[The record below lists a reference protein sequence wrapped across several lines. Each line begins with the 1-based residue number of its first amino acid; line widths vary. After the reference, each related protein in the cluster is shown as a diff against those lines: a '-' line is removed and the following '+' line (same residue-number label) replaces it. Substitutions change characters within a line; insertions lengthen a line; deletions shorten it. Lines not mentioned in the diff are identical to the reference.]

1 MANKTYVSVG
11 GKAKPIRKLYVSV
24 GGKAKPVKRLYGS
37 VGGKAKIIYDTVVVT
52 YKSDNKSASPTTSTE
67 RIGKGCLATKKDSKR
82 WYKSDGT
89 EWNFNT
95 AVTSDITLYQTVY
108 IQDSKLSFNGNQY
121 VEYSAISNIQSNQV
135 DFHMDIEVTST
146 SVPSGG
152 NGEVYFLSIWHGS
165 PKTTGFLLLFSNSGD
180 GRHPETWQNVN
191 DSISWG
197 DPKATDLSIRTG
209 VWYWRLN
216 LRPAEQY
223 NYMQVWQPNGPQG
236 AWYQASK
243 RMPTNTSGKL
253 YICGMPGEKSKGL
266 IGNFQ
271 RLYTD
276 GTYDLYPYR
285 KITNGATTYGIG
297 GTKNGTW
304 LGFYERKSI

>member
-108 IQDSKLSFNGNQY
+108 IKDSKLSFNGSQY
-121 VEYSAISNIQSNQV
+121 VEYSAIKNIPSNQV
-135 DFHMDIEVTST
+135 DFHLDMEVTNTTAPTNNRGS
-146 SVPSGG
+146 
-152 NGEVYFLSIWHGS
+152 YFLGIWNGS
-165 PKTTGFLLLFSNSGD
+165 PNTTGFTLLFSGAGD

-191 DSISWG
+191 NTIYWG

-209 VWYWRLN
+209 TWYWRLN
-216 LRPAEQY
+216 LRPAEQ
-223 NYMQVWQPNGPQG
+223 NNFMQVWQPNGPQG
-236 AWYQASK
+236 AWYAATK
-243 RMPTNTSGKL
+243 RMPANLSGTL
-253 YICGMPGEKSKGL
+253 YIGGMPGESTAGL
-266 IGNFQ
+266 RGNFQ

-276 GTYDLYPYR
+276 VYDLYPYR
-285 KITNGATTYGIG
+285 KITNGTTTYGVG
-297 GTKNGTW
+297 GTKSGSW
-304 LGFYERKSI
+304 LGFYERKSS